1 MENNVMKWRK
11 NKLDKNTTLKTKTER
26 YGQQDDDHC
35 DNCQGVKCQ
44 DVKCLAMILEDQQ
57 PEH

>member
-26 YGQQDDDHC
+26 DGNEMMTIATITKASSAEVTD
-35 DNCQGVKCQ
+35 CQLYK
-44 DVKCLAMILEDQQ
+44 DS
-57 PEH
+57 